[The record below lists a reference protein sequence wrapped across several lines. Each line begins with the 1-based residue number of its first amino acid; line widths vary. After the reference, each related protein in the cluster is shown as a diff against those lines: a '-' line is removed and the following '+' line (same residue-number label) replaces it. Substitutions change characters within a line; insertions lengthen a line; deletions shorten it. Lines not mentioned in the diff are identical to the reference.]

1 MEKKVAISMID
12 ADIKLMSEEDSIQYR
27 DPNAKEK
34 EPLFKVLKE
43 GKIMIYSLS
52 KIEERLKTELTNR
65 KCTRTECTIVSS
77 IAIIVL
83 IIMVSLYDS
92 LPPEFPLS
100 FLVTLCSLVALF
112 GISMAMYYQKDIVNV
127 LKKKLEYVEDSTKIY
142 RLNKIEK
149 ERREPIL
156 VL

>member
-52 KIEERLKTELTNR
+52 KIEERLKTEIINR
-65 KCTRTECTIVSS
+65 RSTRIECTIVT
-77 IAIIVL
+77 IMAIVAL
-83 IIMVSLYDS
+83 ITMGFIYDS
-92 LPPEFPLS
+92 LPKDFPLL
-100 FLVTLCSLVALF
+100 FLVTLFGLVAIFSIL
-112 GISMAMYYQKDIVNV
+112 MAIYYQKDILNV
-127 LKKKLEYVEDSTKIY
+127 LKNKLEYVEECTKVY
-142 RLNKIEK
+142 RTKKMEK
-149 ERREPIL
+149 ERLEPVVII
-156 VL
+156 